1 MQAAELSRRRITTL
15 LDERDLNYSMNSD
28 FYTDPKILRQER
40 ERIFARHWWLLGPAQ
55 VCENAGDYLSDTICG
70 WPVYAIRGDD
80 GKLRAFHNVCR
91 HRGAQLLAP
100 GSGNCGTVRCP
111 YHSWQYATDGRLLRA
126 PRFGDEQ
133 INAGSCDLFDL
144 ECRVW
149 QGMIFICPA
158 SGQGEPAIDFDQWLG
173 SLPRLIESFDS
184 IDSMEYH
191 GSFVVEGH
199 ANWKTYC
206 DNTVEGY
213 HLHSVHP
220 RLAKAVASG
229 NVEIASYDDGA
240 LVAFHVG
247 YGEAASAAKLRGD
260 AGIWTY
266 KFPGF
271 QLAISDNAFKIERL
285 EPIAIDRLRS
295 TNWAWY
301 RNLSVAERED
311 SFAWSRT
318 VVEEDIG
325 ICETV
330 QVNLAAGVYRN
341 GPLSPAEE
349 PHVATLQRY
358 YRSELGADENG
369 SDLS

>member
-1 MQAAELSRRRITTL
+1 
-15 LDERDLNYSMNSD
+15 LNYSMNSD
-28 FYTDPKILRQER
+28 FYTDPAILQAER
-40 ERIFARHWWLLGPAQ
+40 EQIFSRHWWLLGPAHE
-55 VCENAGDYLSDTICG
+55 CEHAGDYLADVVCG
-70 WPVYAIRGDD
+70 WPIVAMRGDD
-80 GKLRAFHNVCR
+80 GQLRAFHNVCR
-91 HRGAQLLAP
+91 HRGAQLLEP

-111 YHSWQYATDGRLLRA
+111 YHSWQYATDGRLLKA
-126 PRFGDEQ
+126 PRFAD
-133 INAGSCDLFDL
+133 ADLDTDALGLFALD
-144 ECRVW
+144 CRVW
-149 QGMIFICPA
+149 HGMIFVCPA
-158 SGQGEPAIDFDQWLG
+158 TPDGQPAIDFDLWLG
-173 SLPRLIESFDS
+173 SLPRLIDPFDS

-191 GSFVVEGH
+191 GSFVVEGR
-199 ANWKTYC
+199 ANWKTYT

-247 YGEAASAAKLRGD
+247 YGEAAAAAKLRGD

-285 EPIAIDRLRS
+285 EPTAIDRLRS

-301 RNLSVAERED
+301 RNLDAAERED

-325 ICETV
+325 ICEKV
-330 QVNLAAGVYRN
+330 QVNLAAGIYCS
-341 GPLSPAEE
+341 GPLSPIEE

-358 YRSELGADENG
+358 YRQQLGAPHIE
-369 SDLS
+369 SKSL